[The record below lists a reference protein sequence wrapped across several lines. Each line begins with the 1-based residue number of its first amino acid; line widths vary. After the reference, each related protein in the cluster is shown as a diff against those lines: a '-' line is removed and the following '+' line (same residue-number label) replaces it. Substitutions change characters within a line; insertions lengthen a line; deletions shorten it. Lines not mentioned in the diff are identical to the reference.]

1 MKKLKGQRCR
11 AISSDTFLTYGRALH
26 VGGRR
31 GLTVPGT
38 VDEITRVTIAIEKS
52 VEVAPL
58 LVARLSIAVVSCDS
72 AK

>member
-1 MKKLKGQRCR
+1 MSYEKIEGAKVSGNQ
-11 AISSDTFLTYGRALH
+11 FLTYGRALH

-38 VDEITRVTIAIEKS
+38 VDEIKRVTIAIEKS

-58 LVARLSIAVVSCDS
+58 LVARLGVAVVSCDS